1 MNKILRPGANPQD
14 ETTTPKKEVITWN
27 TWAEIEQSL
36 SEAPLTTDE
45 KINQLTDQV
54 RNINNGLNELI
65 ELSKILI
72 KWQIEGTTAMTTF
85 IQSMEKSTQSAN
97 NNLSTIIQSQADNK
111 QTLDILLKAEKDK
124 ILSKNLM
131 SKLQNYH
138 NFWELKNQCVS
149 LKNDILAIQNI
160 NAKDRSWYTLL
171 DLAIAIENT
180 DLVELLLKFPEI
192 EVQGSSLDRTKGKG
206 FILSLLE
213 NHLSNK
219 KK

>member
-1 MNKILRPGANPQD
+1 MNKIHIPGANPQD

-72 KWQIEGTTAMTTF
+72 KWQIENWNMMAAF
-85 IQSMEKSTQSAN
+85 VQSTN
-97 NNLSTIIQSQADNK
+97 NNLTANK

-124 ILSKNLM
+124 TLSKNLM
-131 SKLQNYH
+131 SKLQNYD
-138 NFWELKNQCVS
+138 FWNYIKEEECNS
-149 LKNDILAIQNI
+149 LRKDILSIQNI
-160 NAKDRSWYTLL
+160 NARDRSWDSLL
-171 DLAIAIENT
+171 DYAIAMENSN
-180 DLVELLLKFPEI
+180 LVALLLKFPEI
-192 EVQGSSLDRTKGKG
+192 EVQESTLNYANGY
-206 FILSLLE
+206 ILNLLK